1 MSVGRRILIA
11 DNDSVIVEAISDT
24 LSAKDYQVIQARDGL
39 EALERFR
46 DNPCDLA
53 ILDIVLPKID
63 GQDLCRLIR
72 QDERGR
78 LLPIIAFT
86 ALGPQDVAKLPGLSA
101 DAYVAKGPL
110 SVVIPNILE
119 AIKSLLTSRR
129 GRQEPQRIFGYEGF
143 RPRQIVSELFAS
155 KQYYQRL
162 VHAVADVVIH
172 LDANAKILSAN
183 LMALRLLGRSE
194 TELTGRPFADLLSD
208 RDRADFQN
216 FLARVSQDPG
226 GAKAVTE
233 VKLAG
238 TRRRLR
244 CRPILDDGKIAAFLV
259 TADSDSPVRKD
270 T

>member
-1 MSVGRRILIA
+1 MPVGQRILIA
-11 DNDSVIVEAISDT
+11 DNDLVVMEAISDT
-24 LSAKDYQVIQARDGL
+24 LSAKDYQIIQARDGL

-63 GQDLCRLIR
+63 GHDLCRLIR
-72 QDERGR
+72 QEERGR

-172 LDANAKILSAN
+172 LDAHAKILSAN
-183 LMALRLLGRSE
+183 VTALRLLGQSE
-194 TELTGRPFADLLSD
+194 AEVTGRPLADLLTE
-208 RDRADFQN
+208 RDRSVFES
-216 FLARVSQDPG
+216 FLAQLSQDPLG
-226 GAKAVTE
+226 TKAASE
-233 VKLAG
+233 VKLPG
-238 TRRRLR
+238 IRQRLR
-244 CRPILDDGKIAAFLV
+244 CRPVIDNGKIAAFLV
-259 TADSDSPVRKD
+259 TADSDSPVQKKK
-270 T
+270 